1 MRKSWKTTAFLIV
14 WEVEGL
20 SSTSQCMV
28 MIKNTIWWY
37 NCFSYLTYF
46 KALSKESLFC
56 ESLFLHVCNWY
67 VQWYQRIS
75 VFTWFSVQNPYSERL
90 LKELSTKSSPC
101 SFNLTVN
108 FTFSTHTKFY
118 NEYYI
123 PHFAA
128 SFPLFYCKHLN
139 SRHWCVLLFRLTTY
153 LADSSSVVK
162 FQLFIPTSLW

>member
-1 MRKSWKTTAFLIV
+1 MENYSFSHSLGSPGSIKYFSVHGHDQEYHMVVQLLFLPDLLQSLKQGKPFLWKP
-14 WEVEGL
+14 
-20 SSTSQCMV
+20 
-28 MIKNTIWWY
+28 
-37 NCFSYLTYF
+37 
-46 KALSKESLFC
+46 
-56 ESLFLHVCNWY
+56 FLHVCNWH
-67 VQWYQRIS
+67 VQQYQRIS

>member
-14 WEVEGL
+14 WEVQCL

-56 ESLFLHVCNWY
+56 ESLFCMCVTDMYNNTKGFLSSHDFLFRTHIQTDFQRNFLQNLHLV
-67 VQWYQRIS
+67 
-75 VFTWFSVQNPYSERL
+75 P
-90 LKELSTKSSPC
+90 
-101 SFNLTVN
+101 LTVN